1 MKKSTTLAKTSE
13 NELSNALQECLI
25 ELEGFD
31 KYIEGIL
38 EEANLID
45 ESFGVV
51 TELFKQISDDIAN
64 TISDKDSD
72 EEFKVKVGTAAAVWA
87 GGKVVEGIGSL
98 TKAYKIAVKAG
109 TLMALKKEKAEAWLP
124 SLEKNSG
131 KTERLMNR
139 LGNIVK
145 MLASQNYDFIEL
157 TKDDSKYSQ
166 KRSIMLD
173 ALGMYRK
180 GIYSH
185 LMILFF
191 LSECNAWLS
200 GNHDGTMEQ
209 PTLEDV
215 NDIILNDTLF
225 PLSIEERNNG
235 LQESEDINNEINN
248 YLADNAQ
255 ISGRLLFLINDEQL
269 MAWYLGTRENPT
281 WLSEAKQKISE
292 RTKQLLEDNPAVK
305 EADTLLDERYEIEG
319 GKIFRQI
326 LPVINAILLI
336 IIIIIMLNRLDDDIM
351 EISTIWKI
359 VIGVVLS
366 AIVCWRTMVS
376 MGKIELAYKPK
387 LEKHNLYAQNTLL
400 KMSGKQP
407 QRLTITEQKK
417 RATAIIFGAILG
429 GIVGFLFIPIP
440 GGLLIGAMIGAA
452 LLDSDKETQTE
463 SDGSDYKDV
472 KTGNSWLSLIL
483 LMALGYAVWFL
494 WFGSSESN
502 EDSEVVKTEQT
513 DSQTNV
519 DSVPSQVQLNSN
531 ENNVTDILIQAQK
544 RIKKDDIIEVC
555 SDVGRHCLYYWSES
569 DGIDCFDAITKKT
582 QTLEMKDSHGEDV
595 AIIYKQYKS
604 PDGKYIFIESDGSY
618 GIAYTLFRLD
628 TYSRKVELIGEGDVI
643 IKTDRGFTITS
654 RLELLTPDS
663 EPEDEYTYRDIYLD
677 ENGNKVDEKV
687 YKGE

>member
-1 MKKSTTLAKTSE
+1 MTKISE
-13 NELSNALQECLI
+13 NELSKDLQECLV
-25 ELEGFD
+25 ELKGFD
-31 KYIEGIL
+31 AYIEGIL

-45 ESFGVV
+45 ESFGGI

-64 TISDKDSD
+64 TISDNDSD
-72 EEFKVKVGTAAAVWA
+72 EEFKVKVGTAVAVWA
-87 GGKVVEGIGSL
+87 GGKVIEGIGSF

-109 TLMALKKEKAEAWLP
+109 TLMTLKKEKAEAWMP
-124 SLEKNSG
+124 SLEKNSR
-131 KTERLMNR
+131 KTDRLMNR
-139 LGNIVK
+139 LGEIVSK
-145 MLASQNYDFIEL
+145 LASPNYNLMEL
-157 TKDDSKYSQ
+157 TEDDTRYSL
-166 KRSIMLD
+166 KRSIMLE
-173 ALGMYRK
+173 AIGMYRK

-185 LMILFF
+185 LMVLFF

-200 GNHDGTMEQ
+200 GSHDGTMAQ

-215 NDIILNDTLF
+215 NGIILNETLF
-225 PLSIEERNNG
+225 PLSVKERKSG
-235 LQESEDINNEINN
+235 LQESETINTEISEF
-248 YLADNAQ
+248 LAGNTQ
-255 ISGRLLFLINDEQL
+255 ISGRLLFLIIDAQL
-269 MAWYLGTRENPT
+269 MAWYLGTRENPI
-281 WLSEAKQKISE
+281 WLSEAKRDISE
-292 RTKQLLEDNPAVK
+292 TAKHLLEDNPSIK
-305 EADTLLDERYEIEG
+305 EADSLLDEHDEIEG
-319 GKIFRQI
+319 GKVLRQL
-326 LPVINAILLI
+326 LPIVNGVLLI
-336 IIIIIMLNRLDDDIM
+336 IIIVIMLNRFDDIIM

-366 AIVCWRTMVS
+366 AIVCWRTLVS
-376 MGKIELAYKPK
+376 IGKIELAYKPK
-387 LEKHNLYAQNTLL
+387 LEKQILYAQNFLL
-400 KMSGKQP
+400 KIAGKQP

-429 GIVGFLFIPIP
+429 GIVGFLFVPIP

-452 LLDSDKETQTE
+452 LLDSNGETQTE

-472 KTGNSWLSLIL
+472 KTGNSWLSLFL

-494 WFGSSESN
+494 WFGGSESD
-502 EDSEVVKTEQT
+502 EDSKVVKTEQT
-513 DSQTNV
+513 DTLSDI
-519 DSVPSQVQLNSN
+519 DSVPLQVRPESN
-531 ENNVTDILIQAQK
+531 KEDITDILIRAQK
-544 RIKKDDIIEVC
+544 GIKKDDIIEVC

-595 AIIYKQYKS
+595 AIIFKQYKS
-604 PDGKYIFIESDGSY
+604 PDGKYIFIESGGSY